1 MLNSAAD
8 GYPGLRAW
16 QAKTWPHRMEW
27 QSEPVLNGPG
37 HRKYTVYCSLCGQSE
52 SVLDFGQE
60 IHRPELTGSCPGRKQ
75 EAPRP

>member
-16 QAKTWPHRMEW
+16 QAKRFDQPEEEPQRDGFYELIDRIRQQEW
-27 QSEPVLNGPG
+27 ETRQMMYASMRRFYEVIG
-37 HRKYTVYCSLCGQSE
+37 KQ
-52 SVLDFGQE
+52 
-60 IHRPELTGSCPGRKQ
+60 Q